1 MNDKKNTN
9 KTNEE
14 TEKMPDGKVHPVT
27 EADSEHSDYI
37 REEDGTVTRI
47 YHIRHED
54 PEVTKQ
60 KEQRRLKLRRKR
72 RRLRIWTVILSVLV
86 IFNVVVASFGLLI
99 AKRMVEDAP
108 TLDVT
113 DFIGEESSKIYD
125 DEGNLVTEV
134 GVYLR
139 ENITYDQL
147 PESVVDAFL
156 SIEDSRFFTHNGF
169 DIPRFT
175 MAIIQNLKT
184 RSFGQG
190 GSTFT
195 MQLVKNTYFTVD
207 SMDASNTGTERTKSI
222 EYKVQQIYLAMELEK
237 LISKKEIFQLY
248 RGQGHQGDHADQEY
262 QGIHAALPQPE
273 HLQQAGNQ
281 FAQADAALRL
291 HHGAGEKGRR
301 GGYTSRV
308 LNIALPGSRKNPHNI
323 MLPIWQIICHMGSI
337 FQVSIIRAIRF
348 CCIAAYC
355 LRYCISTGTA
365 VLLVFRQH
373 LFLQAPLPAVR
384 ADHIVAPEQMHR
396 HQVPAFLRHIFIPA
410 AAALIVSAFPLD
422 FHGEDDA
429 CHKKHSAGRQQQ
441 QFPAGCLHGDDA
453 GQEKEHARTCTDEP
467 YDIFHGQQTPVGSFL
482 VFLHSQQIFFRLF
495 LIIRHDDLF
504 ARQKFVDTDAELAA
518 QRQHDAGI
526 RHGPARFP

>member
-1 MNDKKNTN
+1 MEKRIPMNDKKNTN

-113 DFIGEESSKIYD
+113 DFVGEESSKIYD
-125 DEGNLVTEV
+125 DKGQLITEV

-139 ENITYDQL
+139 ENITYDKC
-147 PESVVDAFL
+147 PEALVDAFL
-156 SIEDSRFFTHNGF
+156 SVEDSRFFSHFGF

-175 MAIIQNLKT
+175 KAAIDNLKSH
-184 RSFGQG
+184 SFGQG

-195 MQLVKNTYFTVD
+195 MQLVKNTYFSIE
-207 SMDASNTGTERTKSI
+207 SMNAEDTGQERTKSI

-248 RGQGHQGDHADQEY
+248 LNKLNFGGNIRGVQRAAQYYFGKNCNELNLSESAMLAGIVNLPNRYNPYEYLDYGTTRRNEVLNLMNYHGYITHDALGLVKAIKVEDTLVGEHRKVSEDSQYQSYLDAVLEEAMALTGCDPTVKGMKIYTYLNRTMQETVEAIQNEETNVIY
-262 QGIHAALPQPE
+262 PDELMQVGNDLHGQPE
-273 HLQQAGNQ
+273 
-281 FAQADAALRL
+281 RC
-291 HHGAGEKGRR
+291 RS
-301 GGYTSRV
+301 SR
-308 LNIALPGSRKNPHNI
+308 S
-323 MLPIWQIICHMGSI
+323 
-337 FQVSIIRAIRF
+337 
-348 CCIAAYC
+348 
-355 LRYCISTGTA
+355 
-365 VLLVFRQH
+365 
-373 LFLQAPLPAVR
+373 
-384 ADHIVAPEQMHR
+384 
-396 HQVPAFLRHIFIPA
+396 A
-410 AAALIVSAFPLD
+410 AAETTTE
-422 FHGEDDA
+422 HG
-429 CHKKHSAGRQQQ
+429 
-441 QFPAGCLHGDDA
+441 F
-453 GQEKEHARTCTDEP
+453 
-467 YDIFHGQQTPVGSFL
+467 
-482 VFLHSQQIFFRLF
+482 
-495 LIIRHDDLF
+495 
-504 ARQKFVDTDAELAA
+504 
-518 QRQHDAGI
+518 
-526 RHGPARFP
+526 